1 MKIVISLLF
10 LVLAASLVAC
20 GSPKTAAPQTIELI
34 VNDPPAPATKV
45 DVALGSEVTI
55 VITTPKDDAAHL
67 HGYEVELDIPAGV
80 PTELTFTASM
90 SGSYELES
98 HVTDAVWMNLVVS

>member
-1 MKIVISLLF
+1 MKIVSSFLF

-20 GSPKTAAPQTIELI
+20 GSPASAAPQTIEL
-34 VNDPPAPATKV
+34 VVTDPPSPAKKV
-45 DVALGSEVTI
+45 DVALGAEVTI
-55 VITTPKDDAAHL
+55 VITTPEDDRAHL

-80 PTELTFTASM
+80 PTELTFTATM

-98 HVTDAVWMNLVVS
+98 HVTDAVWLNLVVS

>member
-1 MKIVISLLF
+1 MKKLVSSLLF

-34 VNDPPAPATKV
+34 VTDPPAPATKV

-55 VITTPKDDAAHL
+55 VITTPKRRRRFATRL
-67 HGYEVELDIPAGV
+67 NGICGKPE
-80 PTELTFTASM
+80 
-90 SGSYELES
+90 
-98 HVTDAVWMNLVVS
+98 